1 MKLFALS
8 TNAALTFCVLP
19 TVIAFLCPN
28 TRNQKSLYLTDSQG
42 DFASKPIK
50 NDTTADI
57 VDDKFLLKTKSENNA
72 LTDRFKYKVCLIIT
86 FIVLQISRFLLT
98 KCFLSPWQILIE

>member
-1 MKLFALS
+1 MMKLFALS

-28 TRNQKSLYLTDSQG
+28 TRNQKRLYLTDNQG

-50 NDTTADI
+50 NDTTDI
-57 VDDKFLLKTKSENNA
+57 VDDKFLLETKSENDA
-72 LTDRFKYKVCLIIT
+72 LTDRFKYKVCLLIT
-86 FIVLQISRFLLT
+86 FIVLLISRFLLT
-98 KCFLSPWQILIE
+98 KWFFITVANTDE